1 MNRIAI
7 ASVFAAA
14 ATGMVAAQADTF
26 FDNARVRS
34 VEPQYEQV
42 TVPRQQC
49 TTQWV
54 NEARPVGGGYYQNN
68 GTNVA
73 GTLIGGVAGGIL
85 GHQVGGGSGRDA
97 ATAVGAVV
105 GALAG
110 NHIANQNA
118 RPVQYVNE
126 QRQVQQCY
134 TVNEVQQRITGYRV
148 SYDYRG
154 QVYSTFMREQPGRD
168 LQVRVS
174 VDPVVR

>member
-1 MNRIAI
+1 MNRIAT
-7 ASVFAAA
+7 ASVLAAA
-14 ATGMVAAQADTF
+14 IAGMAAAQADTF

-49 TTQWV
+49 STQWV
-54 NEARPVGGGYYQNN
+54 TESRPVSGGYNN
-68 GTNVA
+68 QGTNVA

-110 NHIANQNA
+110 NHIANNNA
-118 RPVQYVNE
+118 RPTQYVNE
-126 QRQVQQCY
+126 QRQVQQCT
-134 TVNEVQQRITGYRV
+134 TVNEVQQRVTGYRV
-148 SYDYRG
+148 AYDYRG
-154 QVYSTFMREQPGRD
+154 QVYTTFMRDQPGRD

-174 VDPVVR
+174 VDPVVN

>member
-1 MNRIAI
+1 MNRIAT
-7 ASVFAAA
+7 ASVLAAA
-14 ATGMVAAQADTF
+14 IAGMAAAQADTF
-26 FDNARVRS
+26 YDNARVRS

-54 NEARPVGGGYYQNN
+54 NESRPVSGGYNQ
-68 GTNVA
+68 GTSVA

-85 GHQVGGGSGRDA
+85 GNQVGGGSGRDA

-118 RPVQYVNE
+118 RPQQYVTE
-126 QRQVQQCY
+126 QRQVQQCH

-148 SYDYRG
+148 AYDYRG
-154 QVYSTFMREQPGRD
+154 QVYTTFMRDQPGRD

-174 VDPVVR
+174 VEPVAN

>member
-7 ASVFAAA
+7 ASVLAAA
-14 ATGMVAAQADTF
+14 ATGMAAAQADTF

-42 TVPRQQC
+42 TIPRQAC
-49 TTQWV
+49 SVQWV
-54 NEARPVGGGYYQNN
+54 NEARPVSGGYYQGN

-110 NHIANQNA
+110 NHIANQNV

-126 QRQVQQCY
+126 QRQVQQCH

-148 SYDYRG
+148 AYDYRG
-154 QVYSTFMREQPGRD
+154 QTYSTFMREQPGRD